1 MKNKKGGFN
10 MLQKLR
16 GNNQKGF
23 TLIELMIVI
32 AIIGILAAI
41 AIPNFLSYRTRG
53 ANSAAESE
61 ARNYI
66 TAAMA
71 EHADSGTYVTGPD
84 GFSPN
89 GDIAM
94 AGTALAITAGGVITP
109 GQTFTHTAS
118 GTSLYTINSDGGVDA
133 SAAP

>member
-1 MKNKKGGFN
+1 

-53 ANSAAESE
+53 ANTAAETE

-71 EHADSGTYVTGPD
+71 EHADIGAYAAEPA
-84 GFSPN
+84 GFSAN
-89 GDIAM
+89 DEITM
-94 AGTALAITAGGVITP
+94 EGTTLAISTAGVITP
-109 GQTFTHTAS
+109 GQIFRHTNT
-118 GTSLYTINSDGGVDA
+118 GTMKYTINSDGGVDE
-133 SAAP
+133 SAYP

>member
-1 MKNKKGGFN
+1 

-41 AIPNFLSYRTRG
+41 AIPNFLSYRTKG
-53 ANSAAESE
+53 ANTAAETE

-71 EHADSGTYVTGPD
+71 EFADTGAYAAEPA

-89 GDIAM
+89 DELTQG
-94 AGTALAITAGGVITP
+94 GALAISAAGVITSTKSFYHTNT
-109 GQTFTHTAS
+109 GTQT
-118 GTSLYTINSDGGVDA
+118 YTINTDGGVDE
-133 SAAP
+133 S

>member
-1 MKNKKGGFN
+1 

-53 ANSAAESE
+53 ANATAETE

-71 EHADSGTYVTGPD
+71 EHADIGAYAAEPA
-84 GFSPN
+84 GFSAN
-89 GDIAM
+89 DEITQG
-94 AGTALAITAGGVITP
+94 GALAIDSAGAITS
-109 GQTFTHTAS
+109 TKSFYHTAS
-118 GTSLYTINSDGGVDA
+118 GTMKYTINTDGGVDE
-133 SAAP
+133 AAIP